1 LITPKKQ
8 KKLNIGTS
16 TCTISRTHKPIIE
29 KCEMFERIRKKPV
42 ETSTKLTDDWFKKN
56 GSTNKSVLPSKRQVF
71 SIRKVVYPLA
81 FFILLIHLVVYVIL
95 LFHVMKRMDVVEQ
108 DAAELKRILHA
119 KGGSQARSRAQS
131 QSRAIMIIAVYP
143 KSIDRIGAIWSQ
155 LECFSHDYEKIV
167 IVSLGG
173 ESQMDE
179 SLLKLMNEIS
189 IEMPEIASKIETRVF
204 AQNEKRDTGLW
215 CDYLIKDDI
224 LQKGLD
230 GTYLGG
236 SAGVF
241 DNFLLINDSVMAVE
255 NSNELLDTLHAK
267 KLSMVS
273 LNFWNENTDEKIPFW
288 VESVARVFSLE
299 GIQTY
304 ADEVCSKMN
313 NIQWRKDCPD
323 LMKFETWPNL
333 VRLKKCIV
341 RKTEVEIAS
350 LYSPSKVLGL
360 YPGKV
365 PENLIQNERFYRS
378 PSWTSHYTYWALTLR
393 QKMNFPALKVTNED
407 FLNYVIKKRPRDI
420 RTCTLRMGKG
430 MLDIAAGI
438 SESVN
443 TDKTCETF
451 PNTYICNL
459 KSRL

>member
-1 LITPKKQ
+1 
-8 KKLNIGTS
+8 
-16 TCTISRTHKPIIE
+16 
-29 KCEMFERIRKKPV
+29 MFERIRKKPA

-56 GSTNKSVLPSKRQVF
+56 DSTNKSVLPSKRQVF

-81 FFILLIHLVVYVIL
+81 FFILLIHLVVYDNFLPLGGQSSEMEAFIETAVESND
-95 LFHVMKRMDVVEQ
+95 VMKRMDVLEQ
-108 DAAELKRILHA
+108 DVAELKRILHA

-323 LMKFETWPNL
+323 LMKFVTWHNP
-333 VRLKKCIV
+333 RKIKKCIV

-360 YPGKV
+360 YPGEV
-365 PENLIQNERFYRS
+365 PESLIQNERFYRS
-378 PSWTSHYTYWALTLR
+378 ASWTSHYTYWALTLR

-407 FLNYVIKKRPRDI
+407 FLNYAIKKRPRDI